1 MISYVTLGVSDLAA
15 AKKFYCELFAE
26 QGAKLLMDGERINF
40 IGKSMAEPPM
50 LAICTPFNGEPA
62 SVGNGS
68 MVAFNQ
74 DSKDSVDAMYN
85 KALALGATCDGKP
98 GERIP
103 DVFYGAYVRD
113 TDGNK
118 LCFNHFL
125 KAF

>member
-1 MISYVTLGVSDLAA
+1 M
-15 AKKFYCELFAE
+15 
-26 QGAKLLMDGERINF
+26 R
-40 IGKSMAEPPM
+40 
-50 LAICTPFNGEPA
+50 AICTPFDGEPA

-74 DSKDSVDAMYN
+74 DSKDSVDAIYN

-103 DVFYGAYVRD
+103 DVFYGAYVKD

-125 KAF
+125 KVF